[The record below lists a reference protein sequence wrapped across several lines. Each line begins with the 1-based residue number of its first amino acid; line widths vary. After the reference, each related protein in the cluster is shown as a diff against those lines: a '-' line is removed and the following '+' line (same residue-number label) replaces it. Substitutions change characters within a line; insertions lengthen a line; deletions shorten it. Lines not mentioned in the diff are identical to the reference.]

1 MNRTVFEPTIV
12 YPYLQRALGDSQLR
26 AIASKRSARDIT
38 FFEKQAVLTAL
49 NQQRMARSKLIEH
62 SRITYV
68 GGDPFGLKLGSR
80 RLTSKHWVVPLLD
93 SLLKAGAIQWAT
105 DHRHLRIQEGLS
117 SENERRVEWLHV
129 GVMSILYGNLFDK
142 ADPGYD
148 LDLGGGWYFRRY

>member
-1 MNRTVFEPTIV
+1 MNQTAFEPTIV
-12 YPYLQRALGDSQLR
+12 YPYLQQALGASQLA

-62 SRITYV
+62 PRITYAA
-68 GGDPFGLKLGSR
+68 GDPFGLTLGSR
-80 RLTSKHWVVPLLD
+80 RLTSEYWAVPLLD
-93 SLLKAGAIQWAT
+93 SLLKAGVIQWAA

-117 SENERRVEWLHV
+117 NENERRIEWLQM
-129 GVMSILYGNLFDK
+129 GVMNILYGNLFNK

-148 LDLGGGWYFRRY
+148 LDLGGGWYFRRD